1 MLIGQKVGQ
10 TVTNIHVLRVV
21 VSCSDAHTSVVD
33 LKKKKKKWH
42 IIVYTSYYSF
52 KRENVTFNL
61 VLNESMVRCCVS
73 HYQVQVCWK
82 KLR

>member
-33 LKKKKKKWH
+33 FKKKKKVAY
-42 IIVYTSYYSF
+42 IVYTSYYSF
-52 KRENVTFNL
+52 KRENVTFSL